1 MRTEG
6 KIMSRR
12 LSGKVQAKLEN
23 KEYRQ
28 AFAESFLNSII
39 ATQLRTLRCSRGL
52 SQGQLASLAGMK
64 QSRISALENVNYSSW
79 SINTLQRLA
88 AALDVAL
95 SVRFE
100 SFGKLVN
107 TIEAFSTDAL
117 QVPSFGQEKNSHD
130 YQDAEVVAENAPAT
144 LAMNKSLQGRPRRR
158 NLK

>member
-12 LSGKVQAKLEN
+12 LSDKIRVKLEN

-28 AFAESFLNSII
+28 AFAESFLNSHV

-79 SINTLQRLA
+79 SISTLQRLA
-88 AALDVAL
+88 AAMDVAL

-100 SFGKLVN
+100 SFGQLVN
-107 TIEAFSTDAL
+107 TVQAFSADDL
-117 QVPSFGQEKNSHD
+117 QVPSFEQEKNSNN
-130 YQDAEVVAENAPAT
+130 YQDAEVVAENVPVT
-144 LAMNKSLQGRPRRR
+144 LTMNKSLRGRPRRR
-158 NLK
+158 NFK